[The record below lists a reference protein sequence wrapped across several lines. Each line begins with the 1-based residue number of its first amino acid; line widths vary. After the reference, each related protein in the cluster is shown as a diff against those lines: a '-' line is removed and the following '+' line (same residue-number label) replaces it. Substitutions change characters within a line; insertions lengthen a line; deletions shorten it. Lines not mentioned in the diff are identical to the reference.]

1 MPAARMRAPR
11 SKHAFARSLWA
22 AACASLGILAFV
34 AAGSAAGHAS
44 TQGDALYAKSVAAD
58 DHVSYSG
65 TLTSVIYEGDQA
77 ASTVTRIEHKAPTS
91 WRIWYLAPANAY
103 GRMIVSN
110 ESLAYQYEP
119 SLNRV
124 ISHDWGTSAPAVA
137 TPVNIAQIED
147 NYSIE
152 VGPAASV
159 AGRKALSL
167 SLVSK
172 HTGALVQRIWADAQ
186 TDLILRRESYTADGS
201 VGAKSSFDTI
211 RIGVAFP
218 QTLFDLAVPSG
229 MTLVNSPGFGKAT
242 TDTASLVRGLNFKFA
257 APKYLPDGF
266 SLERGSVEA
275 NQGVDTV
282 EFVYGDGLR
291 TFSLFENAS
300 GRLPRF
306 DTASPKPIAIGDAN
320 GVYADVSGQTLVS
333 WNAGGLNLT
342 IVGDLSPK
350 EIARIGASIHP

>member
-1 MPAARMRAPR
+1 MRALR
-11 SKHAFARSLWA
+11 NRRGILHIGRAASFAALGA
-22 AACASLGILAFV
+22 AALAAVVLIGTGITCAR
-34 AAGSAAGHAS
+34 AS
-44 TQGDALYAKSVAAD
+44 TQGDDLYSKSVAAD
-58 DHVSYSG
+58 DRVSYSG
-65 TLTSVIYEGDQA
+65 TLTSVIYEGDRA
-77 ASTVTRIEHKAPTS
+77 ASTVTRIEHKAPFS
-91 WRIWYLAPANAY
+91 WRIWYLAPSDAY

-119 SLNRV
+119 ALNRV
-124 ISHDWGTSAPAVA
+124 ISHDWSTSAPGVA
-137 TPVNIAQIED
+137 TPVNVSQVES
-147 NYSIE
+147 NYSVE

-172 HTGALVQRIWADAQ
+172 HTGALVQRMWVDAQ
-186 TDLILRRESYTADGS
+186 TNLILRRESYTAEGS

-211 RIGVAFP
+211 RIGADLP
-218 QTLFDLAVPSG
+218 QALFELTVPNG
-229 MTLVNSPGFGKAT
+229 MTLVSSPGFGKST
-242 TDTASLVRGLNFKFA
+242 TDTASLVRGLDFKFA

-266 SLERGSVEA
+266 SLERGSVETH
-275 NQGVDTV
+275 QGVNTV

-306 DTASPKPIAIGDAN
+306 DTASPKPIAVGDQN
-320 GVYADVSGQTLVS
+320 GVYADVAGQTLVS

-342 IVGDLSPK
+342 IVGDLSSK